1 MKNFFENIVNK
12 AEGYINPE
20 QNKFEIIQ
28 SAQMEL
34 ISRAGGDDFAG
45 TWIDA
50 NSARFRELIED
61 PRNNFIE
68 RLANDDTREE
78 ALAEIQSKLYH

>member
-1 MKNFFENIVNK
+1 MKFLENIIGK
-12 AEGYINPE
+12 ADSLINSE

-28 SAQMEL
+28 AAQMEL
-34 ISRAGGDDFAG
+34 ISRAGGDDFAR

-61 PRNNFIE
+61 THNNFIE
-68 RLANDDTREE
+68 RLANDRTRES
-78 ALAEIQSKLYH
+78 ALEEIQSKLYH